1 MSDDNSITLRSST
14 NKADTKTDKKAKT
27 KGPAAAGSSVVEVV
41 KELFKDKE
49 FQLILRD
56 SVTTIVGECI
66 ENIRDRLS
74 TSISKNEERIDKI
87 DGSLFD
93 IQNEIDKSQSNRVHI
108 EKALEQATE
117 KIINLEK
124 EIKEQEQYSRRNS
137 LRIYGVDE
145 SSSECT
151 DDIVIDIVTK
161 TLDCPLSHEDID
173 RSHRVGKRRDEHDT
187 KGSHNIKGT
196 YNKGKGAHD
205 IEGAHNIKGAQDNKG
220 AKPRSILVKFCSY
233 RKRSEIM
240 LVKKKLKGSGITI
253 AEDLVSEKFKLLM
266 TARKNPVV
274 ENAWSQDGRIFA
286 TIKTNGAKPM
296 KKLITSTSQLDNLN
310 LE

>member
-1 MSDDNSITLRSST
+1 MSDDNSITLRSS

-49 FQLILRD
+49 FQLILRN

-93 IQNEIDKSQSNRVHI
+93 IQNEIDKSRSNRVHI

-124 EIKEQEQYSRRNS
+124 EIKEHEQYSRRNS

-161 TLDCPLSHEDID
+161 TLDCPLTHEDID
-173 RSHRVGKRRDEHDT
+173 RSHRVGKRRDDHDT
-187 KGSHNIKGT
+187 IGSHNIKGT

-205 IEGAHNIKGAQDNKG
+205 IEGAHNVKGAQDNKG

-253 AEDLVSEKFKLLM
+253 AEDLVGEKFKLLM